1 MRSLAGVGGKLT
13 SAPRQPRPSAA
24 SHRRSGTAFDIRC
37 RAGQSGARYRRL
49 PSGRRAVHHRPIA
62 IVAAL
67 ATASA
72 LLAVPAFAQKQG
84 GTLRM
89 YLWDNPPS
97 ASIHEESTVSTVMP
111 FMALFNNLVLYD
123 QAKKLNTMDGIVP
136 ELATSWGWNEEKTR
150 LTFELRKDVKWHD
163 GRPFTAKDV
172 VCTMEKLQGKAED
185 KFRKN
190 PRKIWWHNLKEVVAD
205 GDFQVSFILERPQ
218 PSFLALFATGYTPI
232 YPCHVSAQDMRTKPV
247 GTGPFKFVEF
257 KGNETVKLIRNA
269 DYWRRGHPYVDA
281 IDWRIIANR
290 STRVLAFIAGEFDMT
305 FSLDLTV
312 PLVKDIKS
320 QLPNAICELQPTNN
334 TTNLIVNRNT
344 SPFSD
349 AKIRRALALA
359 LDRKAFIDILTE
371 GHARIGAVMLL
382 GPEGSWGMPSEM
394 VAALPGYGTY
404 IEKNQWFDKVA
415 RGDYSVGLNLTAAAL
430 DDPDVN
436 FYENYA
442 CGSERNYTNYCDPA
456 VDKLIERQSQE
467 TDLAKRRTLIWEV
480 ETKLAEDVAR
490 PIIMQGVAGLCWQ
503 PYVKGFVL
511 HHNGIYNN
519 WRFDDVWLE
528 K

>member
-24 SHRRSGTAFDIRC
+24 PHRRSGTAFDIRC

-97 ASIHEESTVSTVMP
+97 ASIHEEATVSTVMP

-232 YPCHVSAQDMRTKPV
+232 YPCHVSAQDT
-247 GTGPFKFVEF
+247 
-257 KGNETVKLIRNA
+257 
-269 DYWRRGHPYVDA
+269 
-281 IDWRIIANR
+281 
-290 STRVLAFIAGEFDMT
+290 
-305 FSLDLTV
+305 
-312 PLVKDIKS
+312 
-320 QLPNAICELQPTNN
+320 PT
-334 TTNLIVNRNT
+334 
-344 SPFSD
+344 S
-349 AKIRRALALA
+349 
-359 LDRKAFIDILTE
+359 
-371 GHARIGAVMLL
+371 
-382 GPEGSWGMPSEM
+382 MPSTG
-394 VAALPGYGTY
+394 ASSPIDRPG
-404 IEKNQWFDKVA
+404 F
-415 RGDYSVGLNLTAAAL
+415 S
-430 DDPDVN
+430 P
-436 FYENYA
+436 
-442 CGSERNYTNYCDPA
+442 SSPA
-456 VDKLIERQSQE
+456 SS
-467 TDLAKRRTLIWEV
+467 T
-480 ETKLAEDVAR
+480 
-490 PIIMQGVAGLCWQ
+490 
-503 PYVKGFVL
+503 
-511 HHNGIYNN
+511 
-519 WRFDDVWLE
+519 
-528 K
+528 